1 MTTPMKSWQFSAWH
15 SWHVMIVTRD
25 LWRGSSDLRRDQCNG
40 PRRPLT
46 IPCHCLMGPATN
58 FHQTCNTALYCICTA
73 PPSSQ
78 FPLIIIMS
86 RLTLPVA
93 GSSCSLECSTWISL
107 TPASR
112 EQNWNDYIKTSTF
125 PINQPTV
132 LTSTHLHLMDLL
144 LQLGWDALLVL
155 AVDHGVQ
162 VPPPDQCKIFFR
174 LRRKILFLL
183 KRNIFLEKGNIL

>member
-1 MTTPMKSWQFSAWH
+1 MTWTTFTDSRSHWPIGDLLWHPLAVWH

-58 FHQTCNTALYCICTA
+58 FHQTCNTALCCICT
-73 PPSSQ
+73 S
-78 FPLIIIMS
+78 LIPIPTHNNNVTYNI
-86 RLTLPVA
+86 TLPVA
-93 GSSCSLECSTWISL
+93 GSLCSLECSTWISL

-125 PINQPTV
+125 
-132 LTSTHLHLMDLL
+132 
-144 LQLGWDALLVL
+144 AF
-155 AVDHGVQ
+155 
-162 VPPPDQCKIFFR
+162 C
-174 LRRKILFLL
+174 L
-183 KRNIFLEKGNIL
+183 KFNNIWVTQ

>member
-1 MTTPMKSWQFSAWH
+1 MKSKLNCVFTFFNWNHPMTTPMKSWQFSAWH

-58 FHQTCNTALYCICTA
+58 FHQTCNTALYLYCICT
-73 PPSSQ
+73 SLI
-78 FPLIIIMS
+78 PLIIIMS

-125 PINQPTV
+125 PINQPTAAHC
-132 LTSTHLHLMDLL
+132 SP
-144 LQLGWDALLVL
+144 AS
-155 AVDHGVQ
+155 HGSS
-162 VPPPDQCKIFFR
+162 PPARVRCPPGSGCWSRCPGPSSWSMQNTF
-174 LRRKILFLL
+174 
-183 KRNIFLEKGNIL
+183 

>member
-125 PINQPTV
+125 PINQPTAAHCS
-132 LTSTHLHLMDLL
+132 LTCISWIFSSSSGEMPSWFWLLITVSRSLL
-144 LQLGWDALLVL
+144 LINA
-155 AVDHGVQ
+155 
-162 VPPPDQCKIFFR
+162 KY
-174 LRRKILFLL
+174 FLD
-183 KRNIFLEKGNIL
+183 